1 MIVIDYTLR
10 SNGGVLFGTWAAE
23 NIPAG
28 AAESVILGVMRDSE
42 DARKGTEHILVI
54 DDELACLEL
63 TQAMLIRYGYTVIP
77 AQSGRQALELFQ
89 NSPDTAVDLAI
100 IDIVMHDMTGL
111 EVAREIRWLKPG
123 LPILFVS
130 SYSQDPSLRPPATR
144 DIPFLAKPFSSITLT
159 EKIRELL
166 APRAASAGEQM

>member
-1 MIVIDYTLR
+1 MR
-10 SNGGVLFGTWAAE
+10 
-23 NIPAG
+23 
-28 AAESVILGVMRDSE
+28 ESESARRGSE
-42 DARKGTEHILVI
+42 QILVV

-63 TQAMLIRYGYTVIP
+63 TQAMLSRYGYRVIT
-77 AQSGRQALELFQ
+77 AQSGLAALQLLRDNPE
-89 NSPDTAVDLAI
+89 DRIDLAI
-100 IDIVMHDMTGL
+100 IDVVMRDMTGL
-111 EVAREIRWLKPG
+111 EVAKEIRGAWPA

-166 APRAASAGEQM
+166 TPKAASAGDPT